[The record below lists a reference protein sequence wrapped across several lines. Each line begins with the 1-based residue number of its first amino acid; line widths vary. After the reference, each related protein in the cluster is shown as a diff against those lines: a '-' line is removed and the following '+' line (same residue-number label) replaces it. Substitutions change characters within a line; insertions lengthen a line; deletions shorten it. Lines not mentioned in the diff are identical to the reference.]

1 MLPDGD
7 GLALLREWR
16 QEGRSTPVLALTARD
31 LLADKIAGLDAGADD
46 YLTKPF
52 AFEEL
57 LARIRALLR
66 RRPTQ
71 PMDVLAIADLTLDR
85 TARRVRRGDREI
97 ELTPKEFALLEH
109 FLLHPGATLTRA
121 EIAEHVWDERYEA
134 RSNVIDVM
142 VGAPAAQAR
151 SGRAPPGSFT
161 PCRGWATPCVRARA
175 ANGTKPAAQPARA
188 IAARD
193 PALPLAQGRIRLVVR
208 GHSPDALRSHRCLR
222 VRPHPLEH
230 PTRHPARRQDRSRD
244 RRRLR
249 RVERPAGSARARG
262 AGARSLPDLDSPDPE
277 RSPSSPRLRAPRTF
291 PS

>member
-1 MLPDGD
+1 MEDEFRLGKHVAKGLREEGLAADLASTRGRARELMIENPYDLVLLDLMLPDGD

-16 QEGRSTPVLALTARD
+16 REGHSTPVLALTARD

-66 RRPTQ
+66 RRVAE
-71 PMDVLAIADLTLDR
+71 PMSTLGIADLALDR
-85 TARRVRRGDREI
+85 TARRVQRAGREI

-142 VGAPAAQAR
+142 VA
-151 SGRAPPGSFT
+151 
-161 PCRGWATPCVRARA
+161 
-175 ANGTKPAAQPARA
+175 
-188 IAARD
+188 
-193 PALPLAQGRIRLVVR
+193 
-208 GHSPDALRSHRCLR
+208 
-222 VRPHPLEH
+222 
-230 PTRHPARRQDRSRD
+230 
-244 RRRLR
+244 RLR
-249 RVERPAGSARARG
+249 RKLEAGGAARLLYAVPGMGYVLRSRESAEPGAPGDRAERGDRG
-262 AGARSLPDLDSPDPE
+262 ERGDRNDDDELPE
-277 RSPSSPRLRAPRTF
+277 
-291 PS
+291 